1 MPSERL
7 HTEEEHAVDSPLD
20 ELVKPMRPPEPT
32 SLRARWL
39 RLACSGSAVQALVCA
54 APFFWRA
61 DYAPG
66 GTLVLVAALLF
77 LLGGQ
82 IRAWDDGSA
91 GKAGKRG
98 GTLLALLLLAYPHAL
113 QWAFGGSS
121 RGMTAVS
128 LSVLAP
134 MVAALTGGRAT
145 YHRRL
150 ALFAALAALGG
161 VAEFWVAPESGLR
174 ISVLYGATALS
185 GWLFSVSLRQI
196 QVDAEAALSS
206 ARRMAEAL
214 YETQEDL
221 GAADKVKSDFLAS
234 MSHEI
239 RTPMHAISGMADML
253 LLSEQLGPT
262 EYMQAENIKLASQN
276 LLGLINDILDI
287 SKIEAGKLEL
297 YEERYDFPTLFHD
310 VVSVI
315 SLRARERGL
324 LFFTQVDPEI
334 PKTMI
339 GDGGRIRQV
348 LLNLLGNA
356 VKFTEAGSVTL
367 IVQRLYK
374 DNQLM
379 LHFEVSDTGPGIPPA
394 QLSRLF
400 GAFEQLEVTRAH
412 NRQGTGLG
420 LAISRRLVDLMHSEL
435 QVRSQVGEG
444 STFALTIAQQV
455 VSDTPIAVVPD
466 AREKRL
472 LICSDQKEFCENAIE
487 MAARVKVKAERG
499 VPTETEGYTHML
511 LDLSAEAAY
520 AWIRQPTPPGCQR
533 ALLVDPATTL
543 TAYIR
548 MSDRV
553 IFHPLHIMT
562 LAAVLNDTL
571 AEKTPAPIQQV
582 RECLFQTR
590 GARVLLIDDNEVN
603 LMVATNLL
611 KLYGIQVDTATSGEQ
626 GIAKLQQSA
635 YDIVF
640 VDHIMPG
647 MDGVETVRTIRA
659 LGEPFDSQVLL
670 MLSANV
676 MPESRKLFVRAGV
689 QDMLAKP
696 IELTKLS
703 QLLRTYL
710 PAEKCLE
717 TQRASTQSGYLQA
730 RLHRIGDALA
740 PLALSRTE
748 GLLAEERIDVM
759 DAFLLELQDA
769 LERLQPLA
777 ELVAGCVYRASRHK
791 TLLATFEQLR
801 VILTRIGEEQLSAC
815 AKLFCQ
821 SLATGDL
828 AFVRE
833 NIRALSS
840 ALDRFH
846 AALRDALDECDV
858 SALVKPEEQRLL
870 EELRDLLA
878 QYQYTE
884 AQEQFTVLRAHG
896 HAGREAYDQLH
907 AYLQTFDY
915 VQARALVDRLLAEVP
930 GAVGEPPPISQASP
944 KIAASGKRR
953 GKSAMGE
960 EVIEAARD
968 KREVI
973 DPRPVLDDD
982 SLKESLKGTVLGDD
996 EIPPEFAAEFAAE
1009 MAKMEA
1015 AKAAAAK
1022 NAMEKK
1028 GKTNA
1033 TSNSEVPY
1041 A

>member
-7 HTEEEHAVDSPLD
+7 HTQEERTGVSPLD
-20 ELVKPMRPPEPT
+20 GLAKPMQSPEPA

-39 RLACSGSAVQALVCA
+39 RLACIGSAVQALVCA
-54 APFFWRA
+54 APFVWRG
-61 DYAPG
+61 DYGPG
-66 GTLVLVAALLF
+66 LVLAVAASLLLLF
-77 LLGGQ
+77 SGR
-82 IRAWDDGSA
+82 IRVGDG
-91 GKAGKRG
+91 GKAGARIDAA
-98 GTLLALLLLAYPHAL
+98 LALLLLVYPHAL
-113 QWAFGGSS
+113 QWAFGGASK
-121 RGMTAVS
+121 GMTAVS

-134 MVAALTGGRAT
+134 MVSALTDGRTA
-145 YHRRL
+145 YRWRL
-150 ALFAALAALGG
+150 LLFAALAAAGG
-161 VAEFWVAPESGLR
+161 VAEFWFTPGSGLR
-174 ISVLYGATALS
+174 ISVLYTATVLS

-196 QVDAEAALSS
+196 QVDAEEALSN
-206 ARRMAEAL
+206 ARRMAEVL
-214 YETQEDL
+214 QETQEDL

-356 VKFTEAGSVTL
+356 VKFTEEGSVTL

-400 GAFEQLEVTRAH
+400 GAFEQLEATRAH

-420 LAISRRLVDLMHSEL
+420 LAISRRLVNLMHSEL
-435 QVRSQVGEG
+435 QVRSQVGVG

-455 VSDTPIAVVPD
+455 VNDTPIAAVPD

-487 MAARVKVKAERG
+487 MAARLKVKAERG

-520 AWIRQPTPPGCQR
+520 AWIRQPTPPGCRR

-562 LAAVLNDTL
+562 LSAVLNDTL
-571 AEKTPAPIQQV
+571 AEKTPAPVQQV
-582 RECLFQTR
+582 RECLFQTKD
-590 GARVLLIDDNEVN
+590 ARVLLIDDNEVN

-611 KLYGIQVDTATSGEQ
+611 KLYGIQVDTATGGEQ
-626 GIAKLQQSA
+626 GVAKLQQTA

-647 MDGVETVRTIRA
+647 MDGVDTVRAIRA
-659 LGEPFDSQVLL
+659 LGGVFASQVVL

-676 MPESRKLFVRAGV
+676 MPESRKLFIKAGA

-696 IELTKLS
+696 VELQKLS

-710 PAEKCLE
+710 PPEKCLE
-717 TQRASTQSGYLQA
+717 TQHANTQTGYLYA
-730 RLHRIGDALA
+730 RLQRIGDALA
-740 PLALSRTE
+740 PLALSRAE
-748 GLLAEERIDVM
+748 ELLAEEHIDKV
-759 DAFLLELQDA
+759 DAYLLELQDV
-769 LERLQPLA
+769 LERLLPLS
-777 ELVAGCVYRASRHK
+777 EQIAGCVYRASRHK
-791 TLLATFEQLR
+791 ALLTTFEQLR
-801 VILTRIGEEQLSAC
+801 ALLARIGEEPLSAC
-815 AKLFCQ
+815 AKLFCH
-821 SLATGDL
+821 SLQTGDL

-833 NIRALSS
+833 NIRSLSS

-846 AALRDALDECDV
+846 VALRDALSECDM
-858 SALVKPEEQRLL
+858 SALAKPQEQRLL

-884 AQEQFTVLRAHG
+884 AQEQITVLRAQG
-896 HAGREAYDQLH
+896 HTEREAYEQLH
-907 AYLQTFDY
+907 AYLQGFDY
-915 VQARALVDRLLAEVP
+915 ARARALVDRMLAEVP
-930 GAVGEPPPISQASP
+930 GAVGEPLPISQA
-944 KIAASGKRR
+944 AAGAAGAAAAAGKKRA
-953 GKSAMGE
+953 SAMGE
-960 EVIEAARD
+960 EVIEAARH
-968 KREVI
+968 KREVAV
-973 DPRPVLDDD
+973 PRPVLDDD
-982 SLKESLKGTVLGDD
+982 ALKESLKGTALSDD
-996 EIPPEFAAEFAAE
+996 EIPPEYADEFAAE
-1009 MAKMEA
+1009 MARMEA
-1015 AKAAAAK
+1015 AKADATGA
-1022 NAMEKK
+1022 EGH
-1028 GKTNA
+1028 GKANA